1 MSDVKFTGSSDF
13 GKVKK
18 DYDDLA
24 RRTARL
30 EAENKKLNATAEK
43 QSKAYGRARKEAGGL
58 MTSLQGFLGIAST
71 AGMVTSVV
79 DQLGKALQFAKEE
92 SDKAKQS
99 LTEWE
104 DPASRLL
111 QISTSAKDFDSLIA
125 KADAASKKYGVD
137 RQQAMRVL
145 FSARSEGWEGSY
157 EKLLAGRQVLGDVEA
172 GATVAGQIPGLFPT
186 ANVKPME
193 AVNMVLK
200 AAQQSRLDFAE
211 VASAAPMISQGAAL
225 AGSSPEETLALAAV
239 MASRT
244 KSGKQSADLGK
255 AFGTRVGITP
265 ELQGLGIVGAF
276 KKLRDEFSAEQRG
289 EFLGESQELNVF
301 YQLMQEELGRV
312 ETQTGLIAQARAS
325 TGTRGSV
332 IQQRMGWAAKNE
344 RMAALM
350 AQQQARQEL
359 DIGREG
365 QFGASAAEREAA
377 INRARAAQQGGG
389 LAERFWGGRAGQ
401 AAEML
406 QLDADLAG
414 MAVTAAG
421 EAGTTR
427 SAATAVAQSVGGAG
441 AGSVFGALISA
452 THKLIGSNERQ
463 TKEVKRLAGRS
474 GANAARADAA
484 ISIE

>member
-1 MSDVKFTGSSDF
+1 
-13 GKVKK
+13 
-18 DYDDLA
+18 
-24 RRTARL
+24 
-30 EAENKKLNATAEK
+30 
-43 QSKAYGRARKEAGGL
+43 
-58 MTSLQGFLGIAST
+58 
-71 AGMVTSVV
+71 
-79 DQLGKALQFAKEE
+79 
-92 SDKAKQS
+92 
-99 LTEWE
+99 
-104 DPASRLL
+104 
-111 QISTSAKDFDSLIA
+111 
-125 KADAASKKYGVD
+125 
-137 RQQAMRVL
+137 MRVL

-172 GATVAGQIPGLFPT
+172 GATVAGQIPKLFPT
-186 ANVKPME
+186 ADVKPME
-193 AVNMVLK
+193 AVNMVLR
-200 AAQQSRLDFAE
+200 AAKESRLNFAA
-211 VASAAPMISQGAAL
+211 VARAAPAISQGASL
-225 AGSSPEETLALAAV
+225 AGSSPEETLALASV

-244 KSGKQSADLGK
+244 ATGKQSADLGK

-265 ELQGLGIVGAF
+265 GLQGLGIVGAF
-276 KKLRDEFSAEQRG
+276 KKLRDEFSAEERG

-301 YQLMQEELGRV
+301 YNLMKEELSRV
-312 ETQTGLIAQARAS
+312 ETQTGLIAQARAA
-325 TGTRGSV
+325 TGTSGSFL
-332 IQQRMGWAAKNE
+332 QERMRWAAANP

-359 DIGREG
+359 DIGREA

-389 LAERFWGGRAGQ
+389 LAERFWGARAGQ

-406 QLDADLAG
+406 QVDAGLAG

-441 AGSVFGALISA
+441 AGTVFGALISA
-452 THKLIGSNERQ
+452 THKLIGSNEQQ

-484 ISIE
+484 LSIE